1 MFACIVAVMIPC
13 FVCRMGSS
21 YSKTETG
28 SQHNGEEVNSAGGMH
43 ILEIHAQ
50 SVGVSLI
57 IYIFFLL
64 LLVISIYLIRKFCCR
79 MRGNNEATTT
89 PVAYEMVPMAPMAPM
104 APLSPD
110 PVKRLKMAEAP
121 RSPAVRLSQ
130 PSAPSLPTGT
140 V

>member
-1 MFACIVAVMIPC
+1 MFACIVTVMLPC

-21 YSKTETG
+21 NTKVEEG
-28 SQHNGEEVNSAGGMH
+28 SQHNGGEVTNNGGMH
-43 ILEIHAQ
+43 VLEIHAQ

-64 LLVISIYLIRKFCCR
+64 LLVICIYLTRKFCCR
-79 MRGNNEATTT
+79 MRSDINTTEAQAQS
-89 PVAYEMVPMAPMAPM
+89 VAYEMAPMAPM
-104 APLSPD
+104 SPIQ
-110 PVKRLKMAEAP
+110 RLKMAEAP

-130 PSAPSLPTGT
+130 PSAPSLPNGT

>member
-1 MFACIVAVMIPC
+1 MFACIVTVMIPC

-21 YSKTETG
+21 GSKTETG
-28 SQHNGEEVNSAGGMH
+28 SQHNGQEVNSNGGMH

-57 IYIFFLL
+57 IYIFLL
-64 LLVISIYLIRKFCCR
+64 LLMVISIYLIRKFCCR
-79 MRGNNEATTT
+79 VRRNTEADTTT
-89 PVAYEMVPMAPMAPM
+89 PVAYEMVPM
-104 APLSPD
+104 SPG
-110 PVKRLKMAEAP
+110 PVQRLKMAEAP

>member
-1 MFACIVAVMIPC
+1 MFACIVAVMTPC

-79 MRGNNEATTT
+79 MRGNNEATTA
-89 PVAYEMVPMAPMAPM
+89 PVAYEMVPMAPM

>member
-89 PVAYEMVPMAPMAPM
+89 PVAYEMVPMAPMAP
-104 APLSPD
+104 LSPD

>member
-1 MFACIVAVMIPC
+1 MCTVTHFVCMYCTVMIPW

-21 YSKTETG
+21 NTKVEEG
-28 SQHNGEEVNSAGGMH
+28 SQHNGGEVTNNGGMH
-43 ILEIHAQ
+43 VLEIHAQ

-64 LLVISIYLIRKFCCR
+64 LLVICIYLIRKFCCR
-79 MRGNNEATTT
+79 MRGNTEAHTSTA
-89 PVAYEMVPMAPMAPM
+89 AYEMAPMAPM
-104 APLSPD
+104 SPG
-110 PVKRLKMAEAP
+110 PVQRLKMAEAP

-130 PSAPSLPTGT
+130 PSAPSLPNGT